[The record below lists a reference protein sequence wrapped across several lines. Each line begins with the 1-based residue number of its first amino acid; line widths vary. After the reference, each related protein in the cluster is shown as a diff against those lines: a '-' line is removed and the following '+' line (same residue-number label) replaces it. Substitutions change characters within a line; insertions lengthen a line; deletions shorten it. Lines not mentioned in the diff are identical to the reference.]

1 MKTLVSPFIFGPK
14 SLETFLLFSS
24 VGSLKALKSKA
35 HSAHEGWPWKR
46 HCELARNTGIVHK
59 LIDKMADGVKKEVI
73 KPGNGRTP
81 HRGATI
87 TVNCTGSLNTNPPK
101 KFWRYFFLI

>member
-14 SLETFLLFSS
+14 SLETFLLFFS
-24 VGSLKALKSKA
+24 VGSL
-35 HSAHEGWPWKR
+35 SAHEGWPWKR
-46 HCELARNTGIVHK
+46 HSELARNTGIVHK
-59 LIDKMADGVKKEVI
+59 LIEKMADGVKKEVI

-101 KFWRYFFLI
+101 KFWR